1 MTRTL
6 VLSALSA
13 VMVALGGYLYLSMS
27 QQQTAADQ
35 TYLPLMAANAQETD
49 SSASDAEA
57 APADEAP
64 APEVMEMVE
73 GSPDAPIT
81 VIEYASLTCPHCAR
95 FSQEVY
101 PQLMENYVDTG
112 QVQFIMREVY
122 FDRYGLWAAMVAR
135 CGGPLR
141 YFGIVE
147 MMFEEQRDWVQG
159 EPAEVA
165 DNLRR
170 LGRRA
175 GLSDDQLD
183 QCLGDNAMAQAMVTL
198 SSEQATADE
207 IQGTPSFIINGELY
221 SNMSYADFSD
231 VLDGLLAEAQE

>member
-13 VMVALGGYLYLSMS
+13 VMVALGGYVYLSMS
-27 QQQTAADQ
+27 QQVVSDQ
-35 TYLPLMAANAQETD
+35 TRLPLMAVGAQETD
-49 SSASDAEA
+49 ESSDAAAADATAQEA
-57 APADEAP
+57 DT
-64 APEVMEMVE
+64 PEVMEMVE

-101 PQLMENYVDTG
+101 PQLVENYVDTG
-112 QVQFIMREVY
+112 QVQFVLREVY

-159 EPAEVA
+159 EPADVA
-165 DNLRR
+165 ENLRR
-170 LGRRA
+170 IGRRA
-175 GLSDDQLD
+175 GLSDDQLE
-183 QCLGDNAMAQAMVTL
+183 QCLSDNAMAQAMVTL
-198 SSEQATADE
+198 STEQSTADE
-207 IQGTPSFIINGELY
+207 IQGTPSFVINGELY
-221 SNMSYADFSD
+221 SNMSYADFSEL
-231 VLDGLLAEAQE
+231 LDGMLADSQE

>member
-13 VMVALGGYLYLSMS
+13 VMVALGGYVYLSMS
-27 QQQTAADQ
+27 QQVVSDQ
-35 TYLPLMAANAQETD
+35 TRLPLMAVGAQETD
-49 SSASDAEA
+49 ESSDAAAADATAQEA
-57 APADEAP
+57 DT
-64 APEVMEMVE
+64 PEVMEMVE

-101 PQLMENYVDTG
+101 PQLVENYVDTG
-112 QVQFIMREVY
+112 QVQFVLREVY
-122 FDRYGLWAAMVAR
+122 FDRYGLWAGMVAR

-159 EPAEVA
+159 EPADVA
-165 DNLRR
+165 ENLRR
-170 LGRRA
+170 IGRRA
-175 GLSDDQLD
+175 GLSDDQLE
-183 QCLGDNAMAQAMVTL
+183 QCLSDNAMAQAMVTL
-198 SSEQATADE
+198 STEQSTADE
-207 IQGTPSFIINGELY
+207 IQGTPSFVINGELY
-221 SNMSYADFSD
+221 SNMSYADFSEL
-231 VLDGLLAEAQE
+231 LDGMLADSQE